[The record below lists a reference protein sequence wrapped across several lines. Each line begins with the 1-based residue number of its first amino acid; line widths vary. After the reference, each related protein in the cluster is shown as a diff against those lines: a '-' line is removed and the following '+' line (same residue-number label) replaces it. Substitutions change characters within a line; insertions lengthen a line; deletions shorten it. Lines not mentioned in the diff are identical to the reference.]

1 MYKNRQHPTEVE
13 CRLFCCPILLGRC
26 RFCSF
31 LKLLSYRHTAKVV
44 PFICLD
50 IILTFAGFAIT
61 SFVILFV
68 GNEALEA
75 LLIMSVFGLF
85 LFLLGVNDI
94 YAVFCCNQKIE
105 AIYCGYNSYPGR
117 YGITSYAP
125 VFEYVCNGTAYHEQT
140 TLTVPYRLLRRMTEG
155 NTYPIYIHSKHP
167 GVCVLKRRIRFT
179 TVIEFGFA
187 IMFLVVAILWQQS

>member
-1 MYKNRQHPTEVE
+1 MVMEALVYILTLLFGVSTVIIIKNKR
-13 CRLFCCPILLGRC
+13 
-26 RFCSF
+26 
-31 LKLLSYRHTAKVV
+31 YKVV

-68 GNEALEA
+68 RNEALEA

-125 VFEYVCNGTAYHEQT
+125 VFEYVCNGTAYHEQI
-140 TLTVPYRLLRRMTEG
+140 TLTGTAEIGKSVETLRFAEMLSSFAQ
-155 NTYPIYIHSKHP
+155 IP
-167 GVCVLKRRIRFT
+167 GDVDSAAWR
-179 TVIEFGFA
+179 
-187 IMFLVVAILWQQS
+187 

>member
-1 MYKNRQHPTEVE
+1 MVMEALVYILTLLFGVSTVIIIKNKR
-13 CRLFCCPILLGRC
+13 
-26 RFCSF
+26 
-31 LKLLSYRHTAKVV
+31 YKVV

-140 TLTVPYRLLRRMTEG
+140 TLTGTLSWRKRTITRSQTPRTLDNLKESG
-155 NTYPIYIHSKHP
+155 NYLIVSIP
-167 GVCVLKRRIRFT
+167 
-179 TVIEFGFA
+179 
-187 IMFLVVAILWQQS
+187 

>member
-1 MYKNRQHPTEVE
+1 MVMEALVYILTLLFGVSTVIIIKNKR
-13 CRLFCCPILLGRC
+13 
-26 RFCSF
+26 
-31 LKLLSYRHTAKVV
+31 YKVV

-125 VFEYVCNGTAYHEQT
+125 VFGYVCNGTAYHEQ
-140 TLTVPYRLLRRMTEG
+140 TEG